1 MNNIDNTSKGNQLM
15 KSIYTGIL
23 IINAFSMISGMLCGI
38 VDAVVTGQFLGAA
51 AVTAYGLITPV
62 VMLANLVCNLLGPGV
77 GIICTR
83 YMGKARA
90 DRCNQVF
97 SIVMIT
103 DLILVTS
110 LAILLFLY
118 APSISYGLGGSSD
131 AQVQNMMVGYI
142 RGFVF
147 AMPSMCLTMG
157 LGGIMML
164 DNDKK
169 RSIIAMLI
177 TFVGDV
183 IFDLAN
189 VTLFHGGMLGMAAAT
204 SLSTFLGAAVL
215 VSHFFT
221 KNHVVR
227 FTPKG
232 LRLHDL
238 KEVLLCGISSLITL
252 GSQAFRTLLFNGLL
266 LSIAGSTAVAA
277 LSVANSAFSIIIN
290 LAVSMLVTTSTLC
303 SMLYGEEDRN
313 GLVYVTA
320 LSLRTTVRCFAVI
333 AAFLVVFA
341 HPVAAMFLH
350 GSAVG
355 ELSQAARFIRFI
367 SIQYL
372 FASPSFVLCG
382 AYQGT
387 GRMRWNYLLSFLRE
401 CVAPILSCTLLGRA
415 FGIPGMEI
423 GFAVAGI
430 LTLLC
435 CILPSLLNRSAKPA
449 SIESLIVLPEH
460 FGVRPE
466 DMLEAEIRTMDDV
479 MAASR
484 KALAFCRD
492 KGMSERDAQL
502 TSLFVEEVSGNTV
515 QHGFTG
521 RREGIVSLRIVVD
534 GESRVIRFKDN
545 GVAFDPVDWIRRC
558 RPEDP
563 TSATGIT
570 MVVGLAKDVR
580 YVPAMGLNNLI
591 IQL

>member
-1 MNNIDNTSKGNQLM
+1 MSKENQLIKNTY
-15 KSIYTGIL
+15 KSIL
-23 IINAFSMISGMLCGI
+23 IMNAFAMISGMLCGI
-38 VDAVVTGQFLGAA
+38 VDAVVTGQFLGAV
-51 AVTAYGLITPV
+51 AVTAYGLITPI

-77 GIICTR
+77 SIICTR
-83 YMGKARA
+83 HMGKARP

-103 DLILVTS
+103 DLILITTS
-110 LAILLFLY
+110 ALLLFIF

-131 AQVQNMMVGYI
+131 PQVQGMMVGYI

-169 RSIIAMLI
+169 RSVISLLI

-189 VTLFHGGMLGMAAAT
+189 VTIFHGGMLGMAAAT

-227 FTPKG
+227 FTPRG
-232 LRLHDL
+232 LRLDDL
-238 KEVLLCGISSLITL
+238 REVLLCGISSLITL
-252 GSQAFRTLLFNGLL
+252 GSQSLRILIFNGLL

-303 SMLYGEEDRN
+303 SMLYGEEDKN
-313 GLVYVTA
+313 SLIYAVTI
-320 LSLRTTVRCFAVI
+320 SLRTTVRCFAVI
-333 AAFLVVFA
+333 AAFLIVFA
-341 HPVAAMFLH
+341 RPVAAMFLH

-387 GRMRWNYLLSFLRE
+387 GRMGWNYLLSFLRE
-401 CVAPILSCTLLGRA
+401 CVTPILSCTILSRA
-415 FGIPGMEI
+415 FGIHGMEI
-423 GFAVAGI
+423 GFAVAGM
-430 LTLLC
+430 LTLPC
-435 CILPSLLNRSAKPA
+435 CILPSLLSRNAKPM
-449 SIESLIVLPEH
+449 SIERLIGLPDH
-460 FGVRPE
+460 FGARPE
-466 DMLEAEIRTMDDV
+466 DTFEAEIRTKNDV
-479 MAASR
+479 VAVSQ

-521 RREGIVSLRIVVD
+521 RQEGIVNLRIVVD
-534 GESRVIRFKDN
+534 GESKIIRFKDN

-563 TSATGIT
+563 TLATGIAI
-570 MVVGLAKDVR
+570 VVGLAKDVR
-580 YVPAMGLNNLI
+580 YIPAMGLNNLI